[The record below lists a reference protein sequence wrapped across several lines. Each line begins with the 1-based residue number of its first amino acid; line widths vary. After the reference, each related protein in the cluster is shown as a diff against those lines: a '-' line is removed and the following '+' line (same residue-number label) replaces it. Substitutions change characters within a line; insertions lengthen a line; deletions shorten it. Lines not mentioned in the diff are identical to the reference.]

1 MSGGNNAQS
10 MVEITA
16 GYDAQ
21 GDAIKLRLLSG
32 ASKYIYSTHT
42 AFMHLALL
50 ERLLWRAKS
59 AQRDPSGGG
68 ERRSLGWCE
77 HFSFLLLSNLL
88 TFHGG

>member
-1 MSGGNNAQS
+1 MSGGDNAQS

-21 GDAIKLRLLSG
+21 GDAIKLRPLSG

-42 AFMHLALL
+42 AFMHLAP

-68 ERRSLGWCE
+68 GKKKSGVV
-77 HFSFLLLSNLL
+77 
-88 TFHGG
+88 